1 MCGDL
6 VSRVLFH
13 AYGADPGMKRAAVI
27 GSPVS
32 HSRSP
37 AIFRFLAG
45 REGVK
50 DFSYSATE
58 VKPEL
63 LSTFISTIKADS
75 EFIGLNVT
83 IPHKEAVLPYLDSLS
98 SEARSLGAVN
108 VVRKHQERIE
118 GHNTDVIGI
127 IRTLDA
133 HRCRVEG
140 EDAWIWGAGGAAR
153 AVAYSLGE
161 RRARCVHVFNRDHS
175 RAQSL
180 VAQLESRFPSTRFRA
195 SRSPD
200 DTGSRPL
207 SLLVNAT
214 PLGMKGVPVTDLP
227 TAFPFMDALP
237 VTRYACAFD
246 LVYVPEHT
254 PFLSRAEELGIFP
267 IGGLGMLV
275 DQAIATWELWFGS
288 LQEPVQSREAL
299 MAHLQE
305 MLHSRTE
312 DSRPIFL
319 TGFMG
324 VGKSTVAQ
332 SLGQQLGWD
341 CVDTDHLI
349 AQEAGMS
356 IPRIFEL
363 EGEIAFREREAQ
375 AVTRCAGLSHSVV
388 ALGGGAIT
396 DPKSLE
402 LILRSGHLVFLSA
415 DPGALEERLKRT
427 AHTRPLLSGLSPAK
441 RMEKIQSLLVERLPL
456 YQRASLRVST
466 DGRSP
471 QDVAAEVMRSL
482 P

>member
-1 MCGDL
+1 M
-6 VSRVLFH
+6 
-13 AYGADPGMKRAAVI
+13 I
-27 GSPVS
+27 GFPVS

-37 AIFRFLAG
+37 AIFRFLAE

-50 DFSYSATE
+50 DFSYAATE
-58 VKPEL
+58 VKPEHL
-63 LSTFISTIKADS
+63 PTFISTIKSDR

-83 IPHKEAVLPYLDSLS
+83 LPHKEEILPYLDSLS
-98 SEARSLGAVN
+98 SEARCLGAVN
-108 VVRKHQERIE
+108 VVRKNQEKVE

-127 IRTLDA
+127 LRTLDA
-133 HRCRVEG
+133 HRCRIEG

-153 AVAYSLGE
+153 AVAFSLGE

-175 RAQSL
+175 RAQRL
-180 VAQLESRFPSTRFRA
+180 VAQLEPRFPDTCFRA

-214 PLGMKGVPVTDLP
+214 PIGMKDVLVTDLSP
-227 TAFPFMDALP
+227 AFPFMGALP
-237 VTRYACAFD
+237 MTRYASAFD
-246 LVYVPEHT
+246 LVYVPEKT

-288 LQEPVQSREAL
+288 LQQPIESREAL
-299 MAHLQE
+299 MVHLRE
-305 MLHSRTE
+305 TLRSRAE

-341 CVDTDHLI
+341 CVDTDHLV
-349 AQEAGMS
+349 AQGASMS

-363 EGEIAFREREAQ
+363 EGESGFRAREVVAVAQ
-375 AVTRCAGLSHSVV
+375 CAGLLRTVV
-388 ALGGGAIT
+388 ALGGGGIT

-415 DPGALEERLKRT
+415 ETGALEERLKRT
-427 AHTRPLLSGLSPAK
+427 AHTRPLLAGLSPEM
-441 RMEKIQSLLVERLPL
+441 RLEKIHSLLADRMPL
-456 YQRASLRVST
+456 YERAKLRVST

-471 QDVAAEVMRSL
+471 QDVADEVLRRL